1 MTKKIETILSAI
13 CFLLAGYIFFVT
25 LFKIN
30 AYDLAFYG
38 KWSGEFTAVLL
49 TISLSIFVWLG
60 HSLIKKQISV
70 KG

>member
-1 MTKKIETILSAI
+1 MRKKIETILSAI

-25 LFKIN
+25 LFKVN

-38 KWSGEFTAVLL
+38 KWSSQLTAVLL

-60 HSLIKKQISV
+60 YSLIKKQISL

>member
-25 LFKIN
+25 LFKVN

-38 KWSGEFTAVLL
+38 EWSSQLTAVLL

-60 HSLIKKQISV
+60 HSLIKKQISL

>member
-38 KWSGEFTAVLL
+38 NEFTAVLL

-60 HSLIKKQISV
+60 HSLIKKQISL